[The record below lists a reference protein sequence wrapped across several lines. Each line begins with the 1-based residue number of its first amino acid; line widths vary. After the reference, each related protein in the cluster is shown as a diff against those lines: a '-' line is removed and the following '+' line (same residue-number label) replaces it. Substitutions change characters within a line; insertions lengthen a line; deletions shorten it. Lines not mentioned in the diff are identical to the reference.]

1 MLDIL
6 WLQSFVAVARTL
18 NFTQAGAS
26 LNLRQSTVSEH
37 IRKLEAACGARLF
50 IRDTHSVRLTLDGE
64 AMVGFARTIL
74 DTNDRALRHFARA
87 DLSGSVRLGVTE
99 DVVLAGLP
107 ELLRRFTAEHPRVRL
122 ELTVGLSENVRQA
135 QERGQLDL
143 AFVKRKAG
151 EQKGELVWREPLI
164 WIAAPGFDWDP
175 AQPVPLILLV
185 PPAITRTAALTAL
198 ESVGSSWQIVCTSE
212 AQSGVHAALAAGLGI
227 APHARSLVPP
237 GLSEISSNELPPLG
251 DVEFVVLAGVQGR
264 RDPARAL
271 VDAIKQ
277 NGSLLRRAGGRARN
291 AGRQD
296 AGRADRMMLQHD
308 E

>member
-1 MLDIL
+1 MLDPI

-37 IRKLEAACGARLF
+37 IRKLEAACGTRLF
-50 IRDTHSVRLTLDGE
+50 IRDTHAVRLTLDGE
-64 AMVGFARTIL
+64 AMVGFARSIL
-74 DTNDRALRHFARA
+74 DTNDRAMRHFARA

-107 ELLRRFTAEHPRVRL
+107 ELLRRFRAEHPRVGL
-122 ELTVGLSENVRQA
+122 ELTVGLSENIRQA
-135 QERGQLDL
+135 LELGVLDL
-143 AFVKRKAG
+143 AFIKRRTG
-151 EQKGELVWREPLI
+151 ERQGDLVWREPLI
-164 WIAAPGFDWDP
+164 WIAAPGFILDP
-175 AQPVPLILLV
+175 AQPIPLILLA

-198 ESVGSSWQIVCTSE
+198 ESIGVSWQVACTSGT
-212 AQSGVHAALAAGLGI
+212 QSGIHATLAAGLGV

-237 GLSEISSNELPPLG
+237 GLTEIASNDLPPLG
-251 DVEFVVLAGVQGR
+251 DVEFVVLSGRQGH

-277 NGSLLRRAGGRARN
+277 NGSLLRRTHTRQRPSATRPQRAGA
-291 AGRQD
+291 
-296 AGRADRMMLQHD
+296 
-308 E
+308 